1 MSKTLHLLKFYKE
14 HANNSDK
21 TFTEKFCFG
30 LLCFGKRNDLVL
42 RDIVDDFNRRSNA
55 TVIIN
60 NMQNNTNTQV
70 LKSSKALTLHRLKL
84 LGALVAQVKG
94 YAVKPSLSSN
104 LVLKATPERFQTKFK
119 NILVDG
125 FWLLGRM
132 IADSLSDDSE
142 VNCGNPFGFAHGD
155 LAFWWAGCVILDWAK
170 NENSKYKKKSF
181 TNGYDFYIDHSI
193 GSRKFKYYQ
202 NSGNSSFNFRLV
214 EEFLSEEDFELFTV
228 TIQNVRFG
236 QVASAFAEIFLDPT
250 TMSVLRL

>member
-14 HANNSDK
+14 NAIKSDK

-30 LLCFGKRNDLVL
+30 LLCFGKINDFVF
-42 RDIVDDFNRRSNA
+42 RDIVDDFNRRNNA

-60 NMQNNTNTQV
+60 NMMNNVNTQV
-70 LKSSKALTLHRLKL
+70 LKPSKALTLHRLKL

-94 YAVKPSLSSN
+94 YAVKPSLSSK
-104 LVLKATPERFQTKFK
+104 LYLKDTPKRFQAKFQ

-142 VNCGNPFGFAHGD
+142 VNCGNPFDFADGD
-155 LAFWWAGCVILDWAK
+155 LAFWWAGCVMLDWAK
-170 NENSKYKKKSF
+170 NESSKYKKKSF
-181 TNGYDFYIDHSI
+181 KNGYDFYIDHSI

-202 NSGNSSFNFRLV
+202 NSGNSSFNFKLV
-214 EEFLSEEDFELFTV
+214 EDFLSEEDFKLFTITV
-228 TIQNVRFG
+228 QNVGYGDAAVFEPIR
-236 QVASAFAEIFLDPT
+236 SYC
-250 TMSVLRL
+250 MSYFDKSS